1 MTSDP
6 ETLDPL
12 IPAAAGPFPG
22 PLLAIH
28 WGESLGIMYPY
39 LGCTEHALC
48 RRISACNAWINGY
61 IGVFPSNGKKAH
73 NYSRGTIGPMP
84 LVL

>member
-1 MTSDP
+1 MTADP

-28 WGESLGIMYPY
+28 WGECLGIMYPY
-39 LGCTEHALC
+39 LGC
-48 RRISACNAWINGY
+48 I
-61 IGVFPSNGKKAH
+61 
-73 NYSRGTIGPMP
+73 
-84 LVL
+84 